1 MRRFAVCFHHTNEDL
16 KVWERFTDYL
26 SKKFGEDF
34 HLVTYLSFL
43 EERKR
48 SRREDYDLVF
58 QNPETVF
65 ILLERGYLPVA
76 RFDNQWDTVYYLR
89 KKNYDK
95 DKKLLKVGIVPIRS
109 VYSTLLELE
118 NIGFDIDKLDFI
130 VYQSLKDIHSALLN
144 DEIDIGITR
153 KDTFSLLP
161 EDFKSQ
167 MEILLEFSM
176 GIFHSF
182 MVKST
187 DIDFRSKMESI
198 LFNMHSDPEGLAI
211 IKDLDSDKIVPIG
224 YEFGF
229 LDRLNKIGEKIF
241 EYRNF
246 RSFFKVI
253 DQVTNIGVIIYGN
266 TVKYAN
272 KYALDFLKYNEEEL
286 YKLDVVE
293 LFEKSK
299 AEFVKSNV
307 SRRLAGEFFD
317 VKYKNIKM
325 VARDG
330 EILDVEGFAST
341 VIFHGK
347 PSGTFIFI
355 DNRKNIFLEK
365 LFSGIKELNHIITFS
380 DDKEEVFKKLGENIT
395 TVIGFCFSRVIYY
408 ENGLQH
414 LEYTHGT
421 SLKLLEKIE
430 INDKNIMMDIVSNDI
445 GNIKAIVFVVPIFI
459 DDRLI
464 AIIEVHTQKYINF
477 LNELVV
483 LMEELKSDVTFIL
496 QKIEK
501 DEKALWF
508 YNAIKSSK
516 DLCFITDY
524 EGKILFHNE
533 AVAKLSGY
541 SSEEIIGKTP
551 AIFKSGRMS
560 RDFYDRFY
568 EQIKSGKEFNGI
580 FINKT
585 KSGSLFYLD
594 TTVMPIMKNDTIK
607 GYVSIGKNIT
617 NEILLQNEI
626 DRVRYED
633 HLTGL
638 YNYLGFQQKANEFLK
653 SNPESISAF
662 VLVDIHNMS
671 FINNTYGFAFGD
683 EVLKIVGNSLKKLTK
698 ERDIISRIGGDDF
711 AILFSNIKK
720 KENII
725 KIVDRLSSFFQ
736 KKFLIENETI
746 YINVK
751 ISVVIYPFDGKD
763 ILNIMNKASLV
774 LSQMKK
780 MDEVI
785 QFYDPDLEKQ
795 AEQYMVVEDL
805 LSTAIEEDRYILHY
819 QPYFYADTLELAGF
833 EALIRLKDKEG
844 KIVYPGFFID
854 HLEQSKYIDSFEKW
868 LIKEV
873 SELIKETGYNI
884 SINISAKGLD
894 FDSFVSKF
902 YHLTPETS
910 ERLTIEITER
920 EVNDNTDL
928 FVDQFY
934 EFKKKMS
941 LKLALDDFGT
951 GYSSLSRLK
960 YLPCDVLKI
969 DMSFIRD
976 ILKSEK
982 DAAYVNAMI
991 DLGKRFGYT
1000 TLAEGVETL
1009 EQLIYLKNNGC
1020 DIIQGYLLGKPMD
1033 IDTLLHTDWKGYSEN
1048 LRKQYLK

>member
-1 MRRFAVCFHHTNEDL
+1 MRKFAVCFHHTNEDSG
-16 KVWERFTDYL
+16 VWKRFVDYL
-26 SKKFGEDF
+26 SEKFGEDF
-34 HLVTYLSFL
+34 QLVTYTSFL

-65 ILLERGYLPVA
+65 LLLDRGYTPVA
-76 RFDNQWDTVYYLR
+76 RFDKQWDTVYYLR
-89 KKNYDK
+89 KKKFDK

-109 VYSTLLELE
+109 IYSTLLELE

-130 VYQSLKDIHSALLN
+130 IYQSLKDIHSALLN

-153 KDTFSLLP
+153 KDTFSHLP

-167 MEILLEFSM
+167 MNILIEFSM

-187 DIDFRSKMESI
+187 DLDFRSKIEAI
-198 LFNMHSDPEGLAI
+198 LFNMHSDPRGLAI

-224 YEFGF
+224 YEIGF

-241 EYRNF
+241 EYRNY

-253 DQVTNIGVIIYGN
+253 DQVTNVGVIIYGT

-272 KYALDFLKYNEEEL
+272 KYALEFLKYNEEEL
-286 YKLDVVE
+286 YKLEIVE

-347 PSGTFIFI
+347 VSGTFIFI

-380 DDKEEVFKKLGENIT
+380 DDKEEVFKKLSENIT
-395 TVIGFCFSRVIYY
+395 TVMGFCFSRVIYY
-408 ENGLQH
+408 EDGLH
-414 LEYTHGT
+414 HSEYTHGKP
-421 SLKLLEKIE
+421 LKLMEKIE
-430 INDKNIMMDIVSNDI
+430 INDKNILMDIVSDDS

-459 DDRLI
+459 DDKLI
-464 AIIEVHTQKYINF
+464 AITEVHTQKYVNF

-516 DLCFITDY
+516 DFCFITDF

-533 AVAKLSGY
+533 AVAKISGY
-541 SSEEIIGKTP
+541 SSEEILGRTP
-551 AIFKSGRMS
+551 AIFKSGMMS
-560 RDFYDRFY
+560 RDFYGRFY

-585 KSGSLFYLD
+585 KNGSLVYID
-594 TTVMPIMKNDTIK
+594 ATVIPIMKNKMIK
-607 GYVSIGKNIT
+607 GYALIGKNIT

-633 HLTGL
+633 QLTGL
-638 YNYLGFQQKANEFLK
+638 YNYLGFQHKANEFLK
-653 SNPESISAF
+653 SNPEAISAF
-662 VLVDIHNMS
+662 VLVDIYNMS

-698 ERDIISRIGGDDF
+698 DRDIVSRIGGDDF

-736 KKFLIENETI
+736 KKFLIENESI
-746 YINVK
+746 SISVK
-751 ISVVIYPFDGKD
+751 ISVVMYPFDGKD
-763 ILNIMNKASLV
+763 IFNIMNKASLV
-774 LSQMKK
+774 LSKMKK
-780 MDEVI
+780 MDDMI

-819 QPYFYADTLELAGF
+819 QPYFYSDTLDLAGF

-854 HLEQSKYIDSFEKW
+854 HLEQSKYIESFEKW
-868 LIKEV
+868 LIKQV
-873 SELIKETGYNI
+873 SELIGETGYNI
-884 SINISAKGLD
+884 SINISAKGLG

-902 YHLTPETS
+902 SHLTPDIAKKFTV
-910 ERLTIEITER
+910 EITER
-920 EVNDNTDL
+920 EVNENSDL
-928 FVDQFY
+928 FVDNFY
-934 EFKKKMS
+934 EFKKKMN

-960 YLPCDVLKI
+960 YLPWDILKI
-969 DMSFIRD
+969 DMIFIRD
-976 ILKSEK
+976 MFRTEK
-982 DAAYVNAMI
+982 DEAFVNVMI
-991 DLGKRFGYT
+991 NLGKRFGFT
-1000 TLAEGVETL
+1000 TIAEGVETL
-1009 EQLIYLKNNGC
+1009 EQLVYFKNNGC
-1020 DIIQGYLLGKPMD
+1020 DIIQGYLLGKPVD
-1033 IDTLLHTDWKGYSEN
+1033 KDTLCSTDWKEYSEN
-1048 LRKQYLK
+1048 LRKQYFK